1 MILKRIDKL
10 SLKSRRSYLGEFYY
24 ELHQFSRLKTRKE
37 NTKEKKRNVY
47 DTVSE
52 LCNELLGIC

>member
-10 SLKSRRSYLGEFYY
+10 YLKSRHSYLGEFYY